1 MPSFLMSDGSESLR
15 SLTKNE
21 LQYVSKLF
29 RLLTK
34 NEQIAHSLICLQN
47 TSDSHRKPM
56 SEFPALHFLN
66 FFLHNINLNV
76 KKKNHVS
83 SLPSPLYI
91 WNLMYFISVQFV

>member
-21 LQYVSKLF
+21 LC
-29 RLLTK
+29 
-34 NEQIAHSLICLQN
+34 EQIVQVANQKWANGSFAHLFAKHEWFAQKTNERIPS
-47 TSDSHRKPM
+47 
-56 SEFPALHFLN
+56 PAFLKL
-66 FFLHNINLNV
+66 FLHNINLNV